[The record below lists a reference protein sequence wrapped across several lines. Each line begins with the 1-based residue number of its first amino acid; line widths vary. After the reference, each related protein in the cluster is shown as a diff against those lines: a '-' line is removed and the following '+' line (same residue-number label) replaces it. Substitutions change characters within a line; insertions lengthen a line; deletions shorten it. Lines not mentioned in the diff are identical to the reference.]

1 MSKNFL
7 LPTYVSPPFLNSAR
21 RGFSGINVFTRLA
34 EVTDGLSQS
43 FTMGEA
49 VGGNDA
55 NRFIAVGFGTNRV
68 CVPRDQYADAHNYD
82 NFMFKAYGRRRNWN
96 TQYIVG
102 GLLGKTTDTLGNFY
116 RLNDCGYASATDYFS
131 GPPVP
136 TAGQTLPNFRA
147 VHPGGGNFLFG
158 DGSVRFIKNSID
170 QQTYIALST
179 VAGGEVVSSDQ
190 Y

>member
-1 MSKNFL
+1 MIETNRAHR
-7 LPTYVSPPFLNSAR
+7 P
-21 RGFSGINVFTRLA
+21 G
-34 EVTDGLSQS
+34 TDGPICGSIVMRLP
-43 FTMGEA
+43 
-49 VGGNDA
+49 V
-55 NRFIAVGFGTNRV
+55 VPTNERESASRASSM
-68 CVPRDQYADAHNYD
+68 PAHNFD
-82 NFMFKAYGRRRNWN
+82 NLMFMAYGRCRNWN
-96 TQYIVG
+96 TEYIVG
-102 GLLGKTTDTLGNFY
+102 GLLGKTTDVLGNFY

-179 VAGGEVVSSDQ
+179 VAGGEVVSSDK